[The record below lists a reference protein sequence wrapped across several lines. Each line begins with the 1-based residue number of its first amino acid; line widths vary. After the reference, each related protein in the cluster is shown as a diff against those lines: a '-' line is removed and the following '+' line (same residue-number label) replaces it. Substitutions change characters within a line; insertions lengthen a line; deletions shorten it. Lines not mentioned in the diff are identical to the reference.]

1 MQVRRNAITMS
12 ASRSTESTRWTN
24 FVETIAIIGGGF
36 SGTMTAV
43 NLARL
48 SSRPLRVCLINS
60 GHPAGRG
67 VAYGTKRAEHLLNVA
82 ARNMSAFPDH
92 PNHFLDWLRTRSEYS
107 DLPDVVLR
115 EIFVPRRVYGDYVRA
130 VSLMYLASVDSRH
143 QVQIEIVE
151 ETAVSVTKRPG
162 GAVIATES
170 GKTVEADRVVLA
182 TGNQQPA
189 SLPSSNGPFHHP
201 AYFDNPW
208 IDWEG
213 RLANTEQ
220 DVILLGTGLT
230 MVDMF
235 LTLSEAGWRGTIRA
249 VSRNGLLPLS
259 HFRGIEYPSFPPA
272 EPEKMGLSGLVENME
287 RHCARLRQLGA
298 NPTICV
304 DKLRPHT
311 QRIWQHLSAD
321 EKRQFCSRYAARWN
335 VMRHRIAEPIHARL
349 MEAVSSG
356 RLRIHKGRIVSLSDA
371 GPNVRVT
378 IEGEGG
384 EQTTLEGGLVVNCT
398 GPQTSFSSAAE
409 PLFKDL
415 LERGLVRV
423 DGLDMGIEV
432 DADFAVVEHDGRRS
446 TFLYAMGPLLKGTL
460 WETTAV
466 PELRG
471 QAMRVAQILL
481 LDLHPTPIPPA
492 ALAPTYA
499 DVIEYFI

>member
-1 MQVRRNAITMS
+1 
-12 ASRSTESTRWTN
+12 
-24 FVETIAIIGGGF
+24 
-36 SGTMTAV
+36 MTAV

-48 SSRPLRVCLINS
+48 STRPLRVYLING
-60 GHPAGRG
+60 GHPVGRG

-92 PNHFLDWLRTRSEYS
+92 PNHFLDWLRTRCEYS

-115 EIFVPRRVYGDYVRA
+115 EIFLPRRVYGDYVRA
-130 VSLMYLASVDSRH
+130 VSQVYFAPVDPRH
-143 QVQIEIVE
+143 HVQIEMVE
-151 ETAVSVTKRPG
+151 DVVVDVAKRPG
-162 GAVIATES
+162 GAAVVLES
-170 GKTVEADRVVLA
+170 GKTLEADRVVLA

-189 SLPSSNGPFHHP
+189 PLPSADAPFRHP

-213 RLANTEQ
+213 RLTNSEQ

-230 MVDMF
+230 MVDIF
-235 LTLSEAGWRGTIRA
+235 LTLSEISWRGAIRA

-259 HFRGIEYPSFPPA
+259 HFRGIEYPSFPPP
-272 EPEKMGLSGLVENME
+272 EPEKLGLSGLFDQME
-287 RHCARLRQLGA
+287 RHCSRLRQLGA

-311 QRIWQHLSAD
+311 QRIWQRFSAD

-335 VMRHRIAEPIHARL
+335 VMRHRVAEPIHARL

-356 RLRIHKGRIVSLSDA
+356 RLRVHKGRIAALSDA
-371 GPNVRVT
+371 GSGVRVT
-378 IEGEGG
+378 VEGEQG
-384 EQTTLEGGLVVNCT
+384 EQTVLEGGLVVNCT
-398 GPQTSFSSAAE
+398 GPQSSFTRAAE
-409 PLFKDL
+409 PLFKSL
-415 LERGLVRV
+415 LERGLVRA
-423 DGLDMGIEV
+423 DGLDMGIDV
-432 DADFAVVEHDGRRS
+432 DGNFAAIERDGRRS
-446 TFLYAMGPLLKGTL
+446 AFLYALGPLLKGTL

-481 LDLHPTPIPPA
+481 QDLHPTPMTPA
-492 ALAPTYA
+492 ALTPTYA
-499 DVIEYFI
+499 DVVEYFI

>member
-1 MQVRRNAITMS
+1 MS
-12 ASRSTESTRWTN
+12 ARDTPAKPGRAN

-48 SSRPLRVCLINS
+48 STRPLRVCLINS
-60 GHPAGRG
+60 GHPTGRG
-67 VAYGTKRAEHLLNVA
+67 VAYGTKRGEHLLNVA

-115 EIFVPRRVYGDYVRA
+115 EIFLPRRVYGDYVRS
-130 VSLMYLASVDSRH
+130 VSLTYLASVDTRH
-143 QVQIEIVE
+143 LVQIETVE
-151 ETAVSVTKRPG
+151 DTAVSVMKRPG

-170 GKTVEADRVVLA
+170 GKMIEAERVVLA

-189 SLPSSNGPFHHP
+189 SLPCVDGSFRHE

-213 RLANTEQ
+213 RLMNSSQ
-220 DVILLGTGLT
+220 DAILLGTGLT

-235 LTLSEAGWRGTIRA
+235 LTLSEIGWRGTIRA

-272 EPEKMGLSGLVENME
+272 DIEKMGLSGLVEHME

-311 QRIWQHLSAD
+311 QKIWQHLSD
-321 EKRQFCSRYAARWN
+321 EEKREFCSRYAARWN
-335 VMRHRIAEPIHARL
+335 VMRHRVAEPIHARL

-356 RLRIHKGRIVSLSDA
+356 RLRIHKGRISSLSDA

-378 IEGEGG
+378 IEGDGG
-384 EQTTLEGGLVVNCT
+384 EQTTLEGKLVVNCT

-423 DGLDMGIEV
+423 DGLDMGIDVTPE
-432 DADFAVVEHDGRRS
+432 FSAVERDGRRS
-446 TFLYAMGPLLKGTL
+446 TFLYALGPLLKGTL

-471 QAMRVAQILL
+471 QAMRVAQVLL
-481 LDLHPTPIPPA
+481 QDLHPTPMPPT
-492 ALAPTYA
+492 ALTPIYA
-499 DVIEYFI
+499 DVVEYFI

>member
-1 MQVRRNAITMS
+1 
-12 ASRSTESTRWTN
+12 
-24 FVETIAIIGGGF
+24 
-36 SGTMTAV
+36 MTAV

-48 SSRPLRVCLINS
+48 SSRPLRVHLINS
-60 GHPAGRG
+60 GHPLGRG

-115 EIFVPRRVYGDYVRA
+115 EIFLPRRVYGDYVRA
-130 VSLMYLASVDSRH
+130 VSLVYLASVDPRQ

-151 ETAVSVTKRPG
+151 DSAVDVAKRPG
-162 GAVIATES
+162 GAMVALES
-170 GKTVEADRVVLA
+170 GKTIEADRVVLA

-189 SLPSSNGPFHHP
+189 PPTSADAPFRHP

-213 RLANTEQ
+213 RLTNTEQ

-230 MVDMF
+230 MVDVF

-259 HFRGIEYPSFPPA
+259 HFRGIEYPSFPPPD
-272 EPEKMGLSGLVENME
+272 PENLGLARLVEQME
-287 RHCARLRQLGA
+287 RHCSRLRQLGA

-311 QRIWQHLSAD
+311 QRIWQHFSAD
-321 EKRQFCSRYAARWN
+321 EKRQFCTRFAARWN
-335 VMRHRIAEPIHARL
+335 VMRHRIAEPIHSRL

-356 RLRIHKGRIVSLSDA
+356 RLRVHKGRITALNDA
-371 GPNVRVT
+371 GQNVRVT
-378 IEGEGG
+378 IENEQG
-384 EQTTLEGGLVVNCT
+384 EQTMLEGGLVVNCT
-398 GPQTSFSSAAE
+398 GPRTGFAAAAE
-409 PLFKDL
+409 PLFKSL

-432 DADFAVVEHDGRRS
+432 DADFAALERDGRRS
-446 TFLYAMGPLLKGTL
+446 AFLYALGPLLKGTL

-481 LDLHPTPIPPA
+481 QDLHPKPMPA
-492 ALAPTYA
+492 AELAPTYA
-499 DVIEYFI
+499 DVVEYYI

>member
-1 MQVRRNAITMS
+1 MPLQCLLHTRPNGHGWAI
-12 ASRSTESTRWTN
+12 

-48 SSRPLRVCLINS
+48 SSRPLRVYLINS

-67 VAYGTKRAEHLLNVA
+67 VAYGTRRAEHLLNVA

-115 EIFVPRRVYGDYVRA
+115 EIFLPRRVYGDYVRS
-130 VSLMYLASVDSRH
+130 VSLMYFASVDPRQ
-143 QVQIEIVE
+143 QVQIEVVE
-151 ETAVSVTKRPG
+151 DTAVAVTKHPG
-162 GAVIATES
+162 GALVALGS
-170 GKTVEADRVVLA
+170 RKTIEANRVVLA

-189 SLPSSNGPFHHP
+189 SLPSADARFRHP
-201 AYFDNPW
+201 AYFEDPW
-208 IDWEG
+208 IDWDG
-213 RLANTEQ
+213 RLANSEQ
-220 DVILLGTGLT
+220 DAILLGTGLT
-230 MVDMF
+230 MVDVF
-235 LTLSEAGWRGTIRA
+235 LTLLEAGWRGTIRA

-259 HFRGIEYPSFPPA
+259 HFRGIEYPSFPPP
-272 EPEKMGLSGLVENME
+272 EPEKLGLAGLVDQME
-287 RHCARLRQLGA
+287 RHCSRLRQLGA

-311 QRIWQHLSAD
+311 QRIWQDFSAE
-321 EKRQFCSRYAARWN
+321 EKRQFCSRYAAQWN
-335 VMRHRIAEPIHARL
+335 VMRHRVAEPIHARL

-356 RLRIHKGRIVSLSDA
+356 RLRIHKGRIAALSDA

-378 IEGEGG
+378 IESEQG
-384 EQTTLEGGLVVNCT
+384 EQTMLEGGLVVNCT

-415 LERGLVRV
+415 LERGLVRT
-423 DGLDMGIEV
+423 DELDMGIEV
-432 DADFAVVEHDGRRS
+432 DADFAAVEHDGRRS
-446 TFLYAMGPLLKGTL
+446 AFLYALGPLLKGTL

-471 QAMRVAQILL
+471 QAMRVAQLL
-481 LDLHPTPIPPA
+481 LHELHPTPMPQA
-492 ALAPTYA
+492 AFTPTYA
-499 DVIEYFI
+499 DVVEYFI